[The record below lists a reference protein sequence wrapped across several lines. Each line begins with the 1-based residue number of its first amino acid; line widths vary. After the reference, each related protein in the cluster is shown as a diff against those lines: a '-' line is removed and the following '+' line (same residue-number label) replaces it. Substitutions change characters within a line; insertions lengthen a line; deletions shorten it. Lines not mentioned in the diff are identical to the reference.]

1 MVFWGFVSSASN
13 CFKPQDP
20 CNPLVV
26 HPLSSAGEELE
37 SKLTRLREAIQRQGA
52 RCILLK
58 LGEEDGG
65 FLLQE
70 YKTCCKDN
78 G

>member
-1 MVFWGFVSSASN
+1 MFSGDLFLQLPTVSS
-13 CFKPQDP
+13 PQDP
-20 CNPLVV
+20 CNALVV
-26 HPLSSAGEELE
+26 HPLSMGEELE

-58 LGEEDGG
+58 LGEEDSG

-70 YKTCCKDN
+70 YKKCYINN